1 MESLRTMSIKV
12 KLIVMVVLSLVLTMF
27 LSVVVIQGL
36 SSLNNDINHIIDID
50 SKSATLSQ
58 EIEIKLMDMRTSEK
72 NLIIEKTE
80 DKMNMYVSE
89 FDKSKDE
96 LKVLTHNLTT
106 LMEEQ
111 KNKDKIAQFDM
122 DIDNYAKQFD
132 KVVAYSKNDQNE
144 QAQEVSNGE
153 AKKYIDEA
161 RTQISSI
168 VTYDLKRMN
177 TAEVSTDNQYVNIR
191 NTSLSVLIFDLIT
204 SIFLSFFII
213 RQLGVSVNA
222 FKNKLQTAS
231 DNKDLT
237 QVYPVKGPSEI
248 NEMDESYNK
257 LMKSLRDLVS
267 DSKNSSSENAAISH
281 ELSTTALNVGNNVE
295 KSVGVIDKA
304 TQKANDI
311 KNEINLAIIDAQKS
325 KKDIIEA
332 NDNLDAARHDII
344 SLTSKVQESAELEIE
359 LANRMQ
365 TLSNDANQV
374 KSILEVISDIADQT
388 NLLALNA
395 AIEAARAGEHGR
407 GFAVVADEV
416 RKLAERTQKSLVEI
430 NATINVIVQSIMDVS
445 GQMNSNSQDIQ
456 ALADV
461 STDVEIKINNSVN
474 IVSAAVNA
482 SDKTVNDFEKTGRDV
497 ESIVLQVSEIN
508 KLSSQN
514 ARNVEEIASA
524 ADHLN
529 SMTDD
534 LHAKLEAFRT

>member
-1 MESLRTMSIKV
+1 MESLKTVSIKV
-12 KLIVMVVLSLVLTMF
+12 KLIGMVAVSLIVTLFLSLQM
-27 LSVVVIQGL
+27 IKGL
-36 SSLNNDINHIIDID
+36 SSLNDSMNVAISVNSKKVVLSKDMQIKLNDMR
-50 SKSATLSQ
+50 
-58 EIEIKLMDMRTSEK
+58 EIEKD
-72 NLIIEKTE
+72 LIIEQSVS
-80 DKMNMYVSE
+80 KMNEIALDFNKSKADLIVLSNTLKPLILQKEGREAIAGFKSDVDDYAKT
-89 FDKSKDE
+89 FDKIVTYS
-96 LKVLTHNLTT
+96 LAS
-106 LMEEQ
+106 Q
-111 KNKDKIAQFDM
+111 KDKA
-122 DIDNYAKQFD
+122 
-132 KVVAYSKNDQNE
+132 E
-144 QAQEVSNGE
+144 ELSNGE
-153 AKKYIDEA
+153 AKKEIDIA
-161 RTQISSI
+161 RTHISIIAKRSI
-168 VTYDLKRMN
+168 DKMEAAKTSDNEEY
-177 TAEVSTDNQYVNIR
+177 VSIK
-191 NTSLSVLIFDLIT
+191 NTSLVILFFEIAISLL
-204 SIFLSFFII
+204 LSFFII
-213 RQLGVSVNA
+213 RQLTVSVNA

-311 KNEINLAIIDAQKS
+311 KNEINLAIADAQKS

-365 TLSNDANQV
+365 TLSNEANQV
-374 KSILEVISDIADQT
+374 KSVLDVISDIADQT

-497 ESIVLQVSEIN
+497 ESIVSQVSEIN